1 MTVNFKANEQVV
13 SAGDST
19 YHLTNA
25 KVQGKLIITNQRVY
39 FISENGNAG
48 KYDLEILPA
57 EIREIIY
64 FTTNIFSPKGFD
76 VIMKNGEILKFTMK
90 KRDEMGSLINKMY

>member
-13 SAGDST
+13 RAGDST
-19 YHLTNA
+19 YHIEKE

-39 FISENGNAG
+39 FKSENGNSG

-57 EIREIIY
+57 EIREIIF
-64 FTTNIFSPKGFD
+64 FTTNIFSPNGLN
-76 VIMKNGEILKFTMK
+76 VVMKNGEILKFTVK
-90 KRDEMGSLINKMY
+90 KRDEIGALINKMY

>member
-13 SAGDST
+13 KAGDST
-19 YHLTNA
+19 YHTDNE

-39 FISENGNAG
+39 FKSENGFTG
-48 KYDLEILPA
+48 RYDLEILPGD
-57 EIREIIY
+57 IRELIY
-64 FTTNIFSPKGFD
+64 FSTNLFSPNGFD

-90 KRDEMGSLINKMY
+90 KRDEMGALINKMY